1 MKETKNSSIKRI
13 KNWPNYASKLNKKRS
28 NKINN
33 VLSNQKLLLTT
44 LISNQNIMIF
54 VHLDNIMKRLIKDA
68 KLENKIYKIVSKI
81 ISI

>member
-1 MKETKNSSIKRI
+1 MKETKNTSIKRI
-13 KNWPNYASKLNKKRS
+13 KNWLNYASKLNKKRS

-33 VLSNQKLLLTT
+33 VLSNQKSLLTT

-54 VHLDNIMKRLIKDA
+54 AHLDNIMKRLIKDA